1 MWRVL
6 LLFWRWRRWRKEV
19 DDDDDDEDEDDA
31 GSADGI
37 LAGFVCLFVV
47 CRRVGICWWF
57 DVCDGVLVVVGWS
70 RMLRPRAAN
79 GDGLF
84 TLSRRPQE
92 QNSGAVSPAQSD
104 RVMPIQFV

>member
-37 LAGFVCLFVV
+37 LAGLVWFVC
-47 CRRVGICWWF
+47 C
-57 DVCDGVLVVVGWS
+57 
-70 RMLRPRAAN
+70 
-79 GDGLF
+79 
-84 TLSRRPQE
+84 LS
-92 QNSGAVSPAQSD
+92 
-104 RVMPIQFV
+104 